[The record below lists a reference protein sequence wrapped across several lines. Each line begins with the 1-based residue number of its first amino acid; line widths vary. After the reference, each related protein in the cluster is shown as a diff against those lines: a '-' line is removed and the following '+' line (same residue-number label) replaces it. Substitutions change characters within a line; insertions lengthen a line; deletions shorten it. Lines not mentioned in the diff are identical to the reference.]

1 MKIILKKD
9 YDLLGDA
16 GQVMEVRAGYA
27 RNFLIPNGIATTATP
42 SNVKQFEETKRQQGR
57 KMLKQIDD
65 SKKLAAEIEKN
76 TINITVR
83 TGEDNK
89 IFGSVTSQM
98 IADELTKI
106 GFAEL
111 DRRKIHLAE
120 PIKTL
125 GDHTVDIRLMK
136 DVIAKVKV
144 HVGKEGGDD
153 EEETKNEEVKEE
165 PKQETKNEEVK
176 AEAPAETETPA
187 ESNTEEATA

>member
-16 GQVMEVRAGYA
+16 GQVMEVKDGYA
-27 RNFLIPNGIATTATP
+27 RNFLIPNGIATSATS
-42 SNVKQFEETKRQQGR
+42 SNIKNFDETKRQQSR
-57 KMLKQIDD
+57 KMLKLINDA
-65 SKKLAAEIEKN
+65 KTLATEIEKHK
-76 TINITVR
+76 INITVR

-98 IADELTKI
+98 IADELTKL

-111 DRRKIHLAE
+111 DRRKIHLSE

-125 GDHTVDIRLMK
+125 GDHEVDIRLMK

-153 EEETKNEEVKEE
+153 EVKDEAAPVAEESN
-165 PKQETKNEEVK
+165 N
-176 AEAPAETETPA
+176 EAPAE
-187 ESNTEEATA
+187 STEEATA